1 MARKDLFPGLSWISQ
16 LQKLVIIKRG
26 CGMSTS
32 YPDEMV
38 LSLIKWMFLN
48 YKMEHL
54 NRLWIQEH
62 FSERVASDIELSNAS
77 MQSITLGT
85 NFRFDDTEEKFR
97 QLQHIGGI
105 GFSDM
110 AHLPCLRYV
119 SGYCVSE
126 EVIF

>member
-1 MARKDLFPGLSWISQ
+1 M
-16 LQKLVIIKRG
+16 
-26 CGMSTS
+26 
-32 YPDEMV
+32 
-38 LSLIKWMFLN
+38 N

-62 FSERVASDIELSNAS
+62 FSERVASDIELSNAL

-85 NFRFDDTEEKFR
+85 NFRFDDTEERFR

-119 SGYCVSE
+119 RGYCVSE
-126 EVIF
+126 EVIFKNVCQLFVSILKCCFLIGPEPVLPATSES